1 MHQCWRRWCCAP
13 LLWDITSFLESA
25 GRLRPRRVGPLMQRR
40 CRSPSLPALQ
50 FVALREHGPSLRCVA
65 HALRACTSLLLYF
78 WRGLL
83 PQSILHHVAVLTS
96 SLTRR
101 LLVAPQCTRR
111 ACAVNWL
118 KVQAQAACMQRLLT
132 QCPPPPTPR
141 KPQAPPPLATSCP
154 QPSAPHPQTPANS
167 SQLLLTAL
175 CIRIPWHR

>member
-1 MHQCWRRWCCAP
+1 M
-13 LLWDITSFLESA
+13 LLDITSFLESA
-25 GRLRPRRVGPLMQRR
+25 GRLRLRRVGPLMQRR
-40 CRSPSLPALQ
+40 CCSPSLLPALH
-50 FVALREHGPSLRCVA
+50 FVPLREHGPSLRCVA

-101 LLVAPQCTRR
+101 LLVAPQYRR
-111 ACAVNWL
+111 MACAVNWL
-118 KVQAQAACMQRLLT
+118 KVQVQAACMQRLLT
-132 QCPPPPTPR
+132 QCPSPPTPR